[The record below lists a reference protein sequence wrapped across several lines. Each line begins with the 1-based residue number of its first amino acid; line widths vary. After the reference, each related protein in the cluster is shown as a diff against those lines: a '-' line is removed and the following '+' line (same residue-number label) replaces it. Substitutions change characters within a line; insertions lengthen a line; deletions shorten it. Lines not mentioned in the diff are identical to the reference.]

1 MGENLMDGDRG
12 LEDMTALLGDS
23 PVRRAILIALLR
35 EGDHIPAGIR
45 DAIAGDSD
53 LDQLVDE
60 SDRPFDPHTQSVQR
74 QLAELEDMGLV
85 RGKGYGVRMLTLS
98 GERAALQLVEDLG
111 CRVEDEESGESSQSS
126 V

>member
-1 MGENLMDGDRG
+1 MGDDRG
-12 LEDMTALLGDS
+12 LDDVTALLGDS

-45 DAIAGDSD
+45 DAIGGDPD

-60 SDRPFDPHTQSVQR
+60 DQQPFDPHTQSVQR

-111 CRVEDEESGESSQSS
+111 CRVEDEGSGESSQSS